1 MSGKFSYKIASNIF
15 IFSLEGYI
23 EKSVSELF
31 VAEFRKHWNNG
42 MRHFLF
48 DFTKVTIINSVAL
61 GDMLEVVS
69 EGIGESDSGFY
80 ICAIPEK
87 CHWGLSAIGLLNYMT
102 EYDSLKQAAQE
113 LGFNIVE

>member
-1 MSGKFSYKIASNIF
+1 MSGKFRHRIASNTL

-23 EKSVSELF
+23 EKTVSEILVKDF
-31 VAEFRKHWNNG
+31 KKHWRNG
-42 MRHFLF
+42 IRHVLF
-48 DFTKVTIINSVAL
+48 DFTKVTMINSVAL
-61 GDMLEVVS
+61 GDILEIVS

-102 EYDSLKQAAQE
+102 EYDSLEQAGKE
-113 LGFNIVE
+113 LGLSLA